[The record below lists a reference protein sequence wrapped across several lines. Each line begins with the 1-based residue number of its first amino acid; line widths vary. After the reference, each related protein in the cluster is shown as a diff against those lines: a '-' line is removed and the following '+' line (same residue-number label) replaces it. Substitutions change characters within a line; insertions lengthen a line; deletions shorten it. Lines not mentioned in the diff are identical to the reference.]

1 MGLETIISAL
11 RTLRQDGQFKARLRE
26 RVGGQQGIYVT
37 LSKTNDKKKKNDS
50 GFKFLISTRHG
61 VTHPKSHPS
70 GQRKDVQI

>member
-37 LSKTNDKKKKNDS
+37 LSKTNDKKKK
-50 GFKFLISTRHG
+50 K
-61 VTHPKSHPS
+61 
-70 GQRKDVQI
+70 